1 MNPIQTNFLLQ
12 GDALLLAAALAVVV
26 LIYLIA
32 ALKLN
37 PFVALLMVSLGLG
50 VAVGMPMKGIVKA
63 FETGAG
69 GTLGHIALLI
79 ALGTMLGKMMAESGG
94 TERIAHTLIAAFGE
108 RRAHW
113 AMMTVAFIVGLPV
126 FFDVGFVLLVPV
138 AFHIAKRAGM
148 PLLLIGLSMSAGL
161 SVVHGLVPPHPAAL
175 LAVTA
180 YQADIG
186 KTILYAVLIGLPTAI
201 IAGPL
206 FARWVTRY
214 VTVEAEN
221 PLEKEFVEIDQGR
234 QLPSFGIALATLLLP
249 VLLMLVGTWAD
260 LLSAPGSRANA
271 VLGFLGNPVVALL
284 VAVLLSFYTFGKRRG
299 FSRETILGFTNDCL
313 APTATVILVVGAGGG
328 FGRILLDSGV
338 SHAIIGAT
346 QSSQISPLLLG
357 WLIAALLRIA
367 TGSATVA
374 MGTACGIVAPIA
386 AAASKAVHPELMV
399 LATGAGSLILSHV
412 NDGGFWIVK
421 QYFNMTVTQTLK
433 TWTVLETIISVVALL
448 LTLSLAAVLG

>member
-148 PLLLIGLSMSAGL
+148 PLLQIG
-161 SVVHGLVPPHPAAL
+161 
-175 LAVTA
+175 
-180 YQADIG
+180 
-186 KTILYAVLIGLPTAI
+186 
-201 IAGPL
+201 
-206 FARWVTRY
+206 
-214 VTVEAEN
+214 
-221 PLEKEFVEIDQGR
+221 
-234 QLPSFGIALATLLLP
+234 
-249 VLLMLVGTWAD
+249 
-260 LLSAPGSRANA
+260 RA
-271 VLGFLGNPVVALL
+271 
-284 VAVLLSFYTFGKRRG
+284 
-299 FSRETILGFTNDCL
+299 
-313 APTATVILVVGAGGG
+313 
-328 FGRILLDSGV
+328 
-338 SHAIIGAT
+338 
-346 QSSQISPLLLG
+346 
-357 WLIAALLRIA
+357 
-367 TGSATVA
+367 
-374 MGTACGIVAPIA
+374 
-386 AAASKAVHPELMV
+386 
-399 LATGAGSLILSHV
+399 HV
-412 NDGGFWIVK
+412 
-421 QYFNMTVTQTLK
+421 
-433 TWTVLETIISVVALL
+433 
-448 LTLSLAAVLG
+448 